1 MSASLQDST
10 NSSRVRK
17 IGRGF
22 SRGMSFST
30 RSLSVGWN
38 IYNAGTASFVY
49 GSNIYNINLENAIVS
64 GVRNRNPVVDNNVGN
79 YQLRGAD
86 LARACL
92 ISSNTASD
100 AFLPLT
106 DYKENLIPASGTNS
120 QTLKSTWFAEILYIV
135 HVPQALGTAQEYAVG
150 YGVLGLTTSWGATSL
165 QVRSSVSS
173 PVPRMTLGGG
183 VVSIRPTTSWLQN
196 FENSNS
202 GGYVI
207 AKVSLCDPF
216 YRDYQG
222 VVTGITVSQTNEND
236 TSVLKDGNVK
246 LVGEIPSQNI
256 DLFYNT
262 LPGAPF
268 PRKYDQ
274 GRVLNL
280 KNSLIQGS
288 NLNVDFYPFGMSNS
302 VFTGFRYPPLRL
314 NATLYDFWA
323 EDLYSEFNS
332 YNCSHLGY
340 NTTAPT
346 GYIIPEIASMTKTSG
361 QIYFGQS
368 FSVAGYRNYPFCGG
382 FPI

>member
-64 GVRNRNPVVDNNVGN
+64 GVRNRNGGAIKD
-79 YQLRGAD
+79 YQMRGAD

-92 ISSNTASD
+92 ISNKVAGD
-100 AFLPLT
+100 PFLPLT
-106 DYKENLIPASGTNS
+106 DYKGNLIPASLLDSTK
-120 QTLKSTWFAEILYIV
+120 LKHTWFAEILYIA
-135 HVPQALGTAQEYAVG
+135 HVPQVFGTPQEYAVG

-173 PVPRMTLGGG
+173 PVPLMTLGGG
-183 VVSIRPTTSWLQN
+183 KVSIAPTTSWLQN
-196 FENSNS
+196 FQNVDS

-216 YRDYQG
+216 YADYQSVILG
-222 VVTGITVSQTNEND
+222 SATISQTNEND

-268 PRKYDQ
+268 PQKYDQ
-274 GRVLNL
+274 GRILNL
-280 KNSLIQGS
+280 RNSIVQGS
-288 NLNVDFYPFGMSNS
+288 NLNVDFYPSGMSNS

-314 NATLYDFWA
+314 NATLFDFWA

-340 NTTAPT
+340 NTTPPS

-382 FPI
+382 FPT